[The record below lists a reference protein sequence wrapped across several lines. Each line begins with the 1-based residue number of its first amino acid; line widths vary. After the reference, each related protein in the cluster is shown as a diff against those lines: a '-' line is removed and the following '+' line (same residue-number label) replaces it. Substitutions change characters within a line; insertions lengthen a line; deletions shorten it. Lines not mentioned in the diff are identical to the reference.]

1 MASRNTNSQHSS
13 SRAWPVIGL
22 MLATIALCL
31 AGRLSGIENWFY
43 DSFQRYQNTT
53 ANNQIVL
60 VAVDS
65 RLPQQKDI
73 WTDRLFGTLISKIDD
88 HAPKLIAATQPLALT
103 GVPGAEQLRALEKL
117 QITASRSQS
126 LAGATETLSL
136 QLARYQSAHEQRM
149 QLVNQLQGRGNTLL
163 AAMITDFSMENSN
176 VSNCAGHTIN
186 LNGTEQNYFYE
197 VNSAR
202 HLAVPPKNL
211 CAVITGLGFNE
222 FWPDADGV
230 VRHASLVLNADGKYL
245 PSLALAAL
253 AINAGQSNNNIVAAS
268 PSALLLNNRI
278 INTGA
283 GFEILNRYYAS
294 STNSPAFTTI
304 LAADVLNDKIDPGTF
319 RDKLVLIGETAE
331 AAMTDLSTPVN
342 GRTSQLALVATSLS
356 NLLDGS
362 YLLRPDWLPLAE
374 TIALFVFVALLAL
387 TLPVLTT
394 FSTILLSFILG
405 LLIVSIEAWILLTES
420 TWIQL
425 TVIALMTI
433 VTIWTLHIWH
443 LVTHRPAQV
452 ATQAFRR
459 ASAANR
465 THKPSAKRY
474 SQSEMDLE
482 FSLLRE
488 KAPTAETKEKM
499 YDLAQQNLRQKEF
512 ARAERV
518 LTHIHELEPGYRD
531 VQKILDKL
539 GASRKQTPQKRKA
552 ANLGDGPDRRT
563 LGRYEIDRVLGRGAM
578 ATVYLG
584 RDPKINRKVAI
595 KTIAL
600 AKEFDDA
607 QLADARLQFRREAE
621 SAGRLNHPN
630 IIAIYDAGEDAEIS
644 YLAME
649 YFEGVSLVT
658 HVKPGKLLPAKWV
671 LELGARAAEALNYA
685 HRQNVVHRDVKP
697 ANLMYNAATD
707 ALKLTDFGIAR
718 LTDNSRTKTGII
730 LGTPS
735 YMAPEQLTAS
745 GVTGKS
751 DLYSLGVT
759 IYQLIAG
766 RAPFQADS
774 IPKLMNKIMHE
785 PHQPLCEIRNDVPAC
800 VDMIVNKSMAK
811 NAADRFSNGQAMAMA
826 LRDCAKTLGS

>member
-1 MASRNTNSQHSS
+1 MVSHNINSQHSS
-13 SRAWPVIGL
+13 SRAWPVTGL

-31 AGRLSGIENWFY
+31 AGRLSGVENWFY

-53 ANNQIVL
+53 GNNQIVL

-65 RLPQQKDI
+65 RIPQQKDI
-73 WTDRLFGTLISKIDD
+73 WTDRLFGTLLSKIDD

-103 GVPGAEQLRALEKL
+103 DIPGAEQLRALEKL
-117 QITASRSQS
+117 QITVSRSQS
-126 LAGATETLSL
+126 LVGATETLSR
-136 QLARYQSAHEQRM
+136 QLARYQSVHEQRM
-149 QLVNQLQGRGNTLL
+149 QLVNQLHEKGNTLL

-176 VSNCAGHTIN
+176 ISNCADHAIN
-186 LNGTEQNYFYE
+186 LNGTEQNFFYE

-211 CAVITGLGFNE
+211 CAVITGIGFNE

-253 AINAGQSNNNIVAAS
+253 ALNTGQSNDKIVVAS
-268 PSALLLNNRI
+268 PSALMLNDRI

-294 STNSPAFTTI
+294 SSNSPAFTTI
-304 LAADVLNDKIDPGTF
+304 LAADVLNDKIDPETF
-319 RDKLVLIGETAE
+319 RDKIVLIGETAE
-331 AAMTDLSTPVN
+331 AAMADLSTPVN
-342 GRTSQLALVATSLS
+342 ASTSQLMLVATSLS

-374 TIALFVFVALLAL
+374 TIALFIFVAVIAL

-394 FSTILLSFILG
+394 FATILISTVLG
-405 LLIVSIEAWILLTES
+405 LLIVSIEAWILMKDS
-420 TWIQL
+420 TWIQM

-443 LVTHRPAQV
+443 LLTHRPAQGV
-452 ATQAFRR
+452 TQVFSQ
-459 ASAANR
+459 ASTANR
-465 THKPSAKRY
+465 INKPPAKGY
-474 SQSEMDLE
+474 AQSEMDLE

-488 KAPTAETKEKM
+488 KAPTAEAKEKM
-499 YDLAQQNLRQKEF
+499 YDLAQQNLRHKEF

-518 LTHIHELEPGYRD
+518 LAHIYKLEPEYRD
-531 VQKILDKL
+531 VQEILDEL
-539 GASRKQTPQKRKA
+539 GAARKRTPQKRKA
-552 ANLGDGPDRRT
+552 ANMDNVPDRRT

-600 AKEFDDA
+600 AKEFGDA
-607 QLADARLQFRREAE
+607 ELADARLRFRREAE

-649 YFEGVSLVT
+649 YFEGVSLAA
-658 HVKPGKLLPAKWV
+658 HVQPGKLLPAKWV

-707 ALKLTDFGIAR
+707 TLKLTDFGIAR

-745 GVTGKS
+745 GVTGQS

-774 IPKLMNKIMHE
+774 IPKLMDKIIHE
-785 PHQPLCEIRNDVPAC
+785 PHQPLCEIRDDVPAC
-800 VDMIVNKSMAK
+800 VDIIVNKSMAK
-811 NAADRFSNGQAMAMA
+811 NAADRFSNGQAMAMT
-826 LRDCAKTLGS
+826 LRDCAKTFES